1 MLQQFFIQSPNR
13 AMQRTAG
20 RRGGPCAVAL
30 GKMCIK
36 QREHPSM
43 DVLRAGPDNFLAKIK
58 IFRKRRWHG
67 SNDDIAASSA
77 QSFRLAQI
85 VSRSSAPA
93 WQNLGCV

>member
-58 IFRKRRWHG
+58 SFALTINTSDSIDSGVLRACAAARGTTGEIF
-67 SNDDIAASSA
+67 ITI
-77 QSFRLAQI
+77 SFLL
-85 VSRSSAPA
+85 P
-93 WQNLGCV
+93 